1 VPLCVGGRQ
10 TCDSVGYGCSM
21 TVRHLMWASLATGL
35 IATVWLVS
43 SLSDPAYYDPQT
55 VSDYLASA
63 LAEIMFIAFA
73 YTYVV
78 WWRVT
83 PVRRGALMLPAAALG
98 FVLWS
103 AGDVLEEIME
113 IEFGAWLFFV
123 GAFVAYV
130 LTAIAG
136 VVTLTAPVRWRWSGL
151 VLLGITLSLSN
162 QDFHITP
169 VPWLVFAFV
178 LWRGLLDEPTTPSVR
193 EPT

>member
-1 VPLCVGGRQ
+1 
-10 TCDSVGYGCSM
+10 
-21 TVRHLMWASLATGL
+21 MWASLATGL
-35 IATVWLVS
+35 IAVVWLVS

-55 VSDYLASA
+55 VSDYVASA

-83 PVRRGALMLPAAALG
+83 PVRRGVLMLPGAAFG

-103 AGDVLEEIME
+103 AGNVLEEIMG

-123 GAFVAYV
+123 GAFVAFA
-130 LTAIAG
+130 LTGLAG

-162 QDFHITP
+162 QEFPIAP
-169 VPWLVFAFV
+169 IPWLAFAFV
-178 LWRGLLDEPTTPSVR
+178 LWRGVLDEPTTPSVS

>member
-1 VPLCVGGRQ
+1 MRGSRPLDPCVYVRL
-10 TCDSVGYGCSM
+10 M

-35 IATVWLVS
+35 IATIWLVS

-55 VSDYLASA
+55 VSDYVASV

-83 PVRRGALMLPAAALG
+83 PVRRGVLMLPGAAFG

-103 AGDVLEEIME
+103 AGNVLEEIMG

-123 GAFVAYV
+123 GAFVAFV
-130 LTAIAG
+130 LTALTG

-151 VLLGITLSLSN
+151 ILLGITLSLSN
-162 QDFHITP
+162 QEIP
-169 VPWLVFAFV
+169 IAPIPWLAFAFV
-178 LWRGLLDEPTTPSVR
+178 LWRGLLDDPAAPSVSEPT
-193 EPT
+193 

>member
-1 VPLCVGGRQ
+1 
-10 TCDSVGYGCSM
+10 M

-35 IATVWLVS
+35 IAVVWLVS

-55 VSDYLASA
+55 VSDYVASA

-83 PVRRGALMLPAAALG
+83 PVRRGVLMLPGAAFG

-103 AGDVLEEIME
+103 AGNVLEEIMG

-123 GAFVAYV
+123 GAFVAFV
-130 LTAIAG
+130 LTGLAG
-136 VVTLTAPVRWRWSGL
+136 LVTLTAPVRWRWSGL

-162 QDFHITP
+162 QEFPIAP
-169 VPWLVFAFV
+169 IPWLVFAFL
-178 LWRGLLDEPTTPSVR
+178 LWRGLLDEPTTPSVS

>member
-1 VPLCVGGRQ
+1 
-10 TCDSVGYGCSM
+10 
-21 TVRHLMWASLATGL
+21 MWASLTTGL
-35 IATVWLVS
+35 IAVVWLVS

-55 VSDYLASA
+55 VSDYIASA

-83 PVRRGALMLPAAALG
+83 PVRRGALMLPVAAFG

-103 AGDVLEEIME
+103 AGNVMEEIMG
-113 IEFGAWLFFV
+113 IDFGAWLFFV
-123 GAFVAYV
+123 GAGVAFV
-130 LTAIAG
+130 LTALAG
-136 VVTLTAPVRWRWSGL
+136 IVALTAPIRWRWSGL

-162 QDFHITP
+162 QEIP
-169 VPWLVFAFV
+169 IAPIPWLAFAFV
-178 LWRGLLDEPTTPSVR
+178 LWRGLLDEPTTPPDS

>member
-1 VPLCVGGRQ
+1 MGAICAVLRVWQ
-10 TCDSVGYGCSM
+10 TCGAVVYVCPMS
-21 TVRHLMWASLATGL
+21 VRHLMWASLAAGL
-35 IATVWLVS
+35 IATAWLVS

-63 LAEIMFIAFA
+63 LAEISFIAFA

-83 PVRRGALMLPAAALG
+83 PVRRGALMLPAAAFG

-103 AGDVLEEIME
+103 AGNVLEEIMG

-123 GAFVAYV
+123 GAFVAFV

-162 QDFHITP
+162 QDFYITP
-169 VPWLVFAFV
+169 VPWLAFAFV
-178 LWRGLLDEPTTPSVR
+178 LWRGILDEPATPLS
-193 EPT
+193 